1 MKCKA
6 GLALD
11 CTGPFHRYL
20 EDCGIQCELITPQI
34 LGAPFFRGRLV
45 TMVIPTGFGNR
56 MYSNILPALKAS
68 SGRTKK
74 FVEKGGRILIFGAMS
89 TNEDCYDWL
98 PFPVTYNHEYFNTPV
113 TIDRSSLQCEIIDDY
128 DEKNIDCDGYFTE
141 FDGVPII
148 KTEDGKVVMFCKES
162 VRGMYLITSLHEY
175 PSKKFISSFCTAGSE
190 TLF

>member
-74 FVEKGGRILIFGAMS
+74 FVEKGGKILIFGAMS
-89 TNEDCYDWL
+89 TNKDCYDWL
-98 PFPVTYNHEYFNTPV
+98 PFPVTYNHEYF
-113 TIDRSSLQCEIIDDY
+113 
-128 DEKNIDCDGYFTE
+128 
-141 FDGVPII
+141 
-148 KTEDGKVVMFCKES
+148 
-162 VRGMYLITSLHEY
+162 
-175 PSKKFISSFCTAGSE
+175 
-190 TLF
+190 